1 MSHEIKNSLKGLD
14 ERVES
19 LQIGNTKLERETI
32 IRWLSPLDFSAQHQD
47 LISRRQPG
55 TGQKFLNS
63 EIFQKWLKTEHGQ
76 LFCPGIPGAGKTI
89 MASTVV
95 DHLQK
100 EFENQDMGILYLYC
114 NYRRKLEQTVLN
126 LLGSLI
132 QQMAQQR
139 AGISPE
145 LEALYE
151 KHVDRKSK
159 PDLDEMVAILRSEAA
174 RFSKVF
180 IVVDALDECTNSHG
194 SQDILVGSLQ
204 NLCSNTNSNLLV
216 TSRFLPG
223 VTCKFEDCC
232 ELEIRAEAEDVKSYV
247 LGNITRMPK
256 FVMRNMELQDAI
268 TNAIAKAVDGM

>member
-1 MSHEIKNSLKGLD
+1 M
-14 ERVES
+14 ES
-19 LQIGNTKLERETI
+19 LQIGSTKLERETI

-47 LISRRQPG
+47 FISRRQPG

-63 EIFQKWLKTEHGQ
+63 EIFQKWLETEHGQ

-100 EFENQDMGILYLYC
+100 EFENQDIGILYLYC

-180 IVVDALDECTNSHG
+180 IVVDALDECTNSHD
-194 SQDILVGSLQ
+194 SQDILVGSL
-204 NLCSNTNSNLLV
+204 
-216 TSRFLPG
+216 
-223 VTCKFEDCC
+223 
-232 ELEIRAEAEDVKSYV
+232 
-247 LGNITRMPK
+247 
-256 FVMRNMELQDAI
+256 
-268 TNAIAKAVDGM
+268 